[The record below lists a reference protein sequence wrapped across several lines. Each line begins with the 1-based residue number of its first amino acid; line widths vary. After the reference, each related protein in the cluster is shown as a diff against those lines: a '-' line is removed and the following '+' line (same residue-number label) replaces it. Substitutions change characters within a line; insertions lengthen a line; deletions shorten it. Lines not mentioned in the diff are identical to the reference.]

1 MVLGEEE
8 ALMKISGIR
17 SSARQRD
24 LRQELIR
31 SSSDAA
37 TDDEKG
43 DVSPEHGSSLARSWG
58 GGRGTYNRR
67 FCRELANMCHHFSPL
82 ASALSK
88 EYLLRR

>member
-43 DVSPEHGSSLARSWG
+43 DVSPEHGSSLARGWG
-58 GGRGTYNRR
+58 
-67 FCRELANMCHHFSPL
+67 
-82 ASALSK
+82 K
-88 EYLLRR
+88 EDVAHTTGDFVVNSLICAIISLP

>member
-43 DVSPEHGSSLARSWG
+43 DVSPEHGSSLARSWWKEDVAH
-58 GGRGTYNRR
+58 T
-67 FCRELANMCHHFSPL
+67 NMCHHFSPL